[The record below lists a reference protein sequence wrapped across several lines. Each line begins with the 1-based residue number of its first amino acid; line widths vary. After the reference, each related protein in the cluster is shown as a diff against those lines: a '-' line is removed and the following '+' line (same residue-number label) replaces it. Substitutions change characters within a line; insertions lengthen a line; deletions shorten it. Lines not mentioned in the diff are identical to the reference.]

1 MLETVLGHLKSSAE
15 IDYEFS
21 VRVWFINSYHVRL
34 CRFLAAY
41 LAGED
46 DEDPKSESMWSNR
59 FLITIVKLKK
69 VTLTKIKTS
78 PNRPRF
84 PSAGKYESFMARV
97 FSALLLI
104 GWEIMHVSSD
114 WFRRVA
120 RVF

>member
-69 VTLTKIKTS
+69 ITLTKIKTS
-78 PNRPRF
+78 QIALVF
-84 PSAGKYESFMARV
+84 PAQENTSHSWRE
-97 FSALLLI
+97 FSQLY
-104 GWEIMHVSSD
+104 S
-114 WFRRVA
+114 
-120 RVF
+120 